1 MTVQQW
7 TQTSCTLELS
17 RVLLKDGGA
26 QALTPTPLC
35 QTLGRGAW
43 ASALRLL
50 GDSNFAARVKNTA
63 LEC

>member
-7 TQTSCTLELS
+7 TQTSYTLELS
-17 RVLLKDGGA
+17 GVLLKDGA

-43 ASALRLL
+43 ASALCLL